1 MRSRSN
7 LRTAAVIALIAL
19 VAVGAL
25 VARNLRPRSLAAN
38 ATRNSCSSPPPATAP
53 GASYF
58 EFQVE
63 RSATVSGG
71 FPRHQRGPVEGEV
84 LMQFVVNVG
93 GIPEIATFKVLKAS
107 NPNLEPYARALVASL
122 RFHPAELVPG
132 CPVRQLV
139 QEVFEFAEPLQN

>member
-1 MRSRSN
+1 MRSRSS
-7 LRTAAVIALIAL
+7 LRTVAL
-19 VAVGAL
+19 VAFGAL
-25 VARNLRPRSLAAN
+25 VACDLRPRSLAAS
-38 ATRNSCSSPPPATAP
+38 ATRNSCSSPPPPTAE

-63 RSATVSGG
+63 IPATVPGG
-71 FPRHQRGPVEGEV
+71 FPRHQRGPVGGEV

-93 GIPEIATFKVLKAS
+93 GVPEISTFKVLKAS
-107 NPNLEPYARALVASL
+107 DRNLEPHAHARLARV

>member
-1 MRSRSN
+1 MRSRSSI
-7 LRTAAVIALIAL
+7 RTVAL
-19 VAVGAL
+19 VAVVALGAL
-25 VARNLRPRSLAAN
+25 VAYYPRPHSLRASAAGS
-38 ATRNSCSSPPPATAP
+38 SCSSPPPATAE

-63 RSATVSGG
+63 IPATVPGG
-71 FPRHQRGPVEGEV
+71 FPRHQRGPVRGEV

-93 GIPEIATFKVLKAS
+93 GVPEIPTFRVLKAS
-107 NPNLEPYARALVASL
+107 DRDLEPHARALVGSL

-139 QEVFEFAEPLQN
+139 QEVFEFDGPQQN

>member
-1 MRSRSN
+1 MRSRSS
-7 LRTAAVIALIAL
+7 LRTVAL
-19 VAVGAL
+19 VALGAL
-25 VARNLRPRSLAAN
+25 VACDLRPRSLAAN
-38 ATRNSCSSPPPATAP
+38 ATRSSCSSPPPATAE

-63 RSATVSGG
+63 IPATVPGG
-71 FPRHQRGPVEGEV
+71 FPRHQRGPVGGEV

-93 GIPEIATFKVLKAS
+93 GVPEISTFKVLKAS
-107 NPNLEPYARALVASL
+107 DRNLEPHARALLASV
-122 RFHPAELVPG
+122 RFDPAELVPG